1 MAKRAGEKYA
11 AILNAAVRVFS
22 ETGYHRAQVARIA
35 KEAGVADGT
44 VYLYFKNKE
53 DILISLFQEKMGEFI
68 ARIENDISSV
78 DSAPEKLFR
87 IIQSHFTLLGEN
99 PAMARVTQIELRQA
113 DVKIAEGI
121 HQSLKQYFRLI
132 ESIISEGQFRGELKP
147 NLDVKLM
154 RKMIFGTMDEV
165 VTSWVMSKRQEELK
179 SLSEQVFLL
188 LSEGIISKK

>member
-1 MAKRAGEKYA
+1 MVKRTGEKYA
-11 AILNAAVRVFS
+11 SILNAAIKVFS

-68 ARIENDISSV
+68 ARIEDEISSAGSSV
-78 DSAPEKLFR
+78 EKLLR
-87 IIQSHFTLLGEN
+87 IIRCHFTLLGDN
-99 PAMARVTQIELRQA
+99 PDMARVTQIELRQA

-132 ESIISEGQFRGELKP
+132 ESIIHEGQRNGEIKP
-147 NLDVKLM
+147 NLDVKLI
-154 RKMIFGTMDEV
+154 RKMVFGTMDEI
-165 VTSWVMSKRQEELK
+165 VTSWIMSKRQEELK

-188 LSEGIISKK
+188 LSEGISAKN